1 MVQTNLHS
9 SCKRVLLCYTNILTE
24 KNQQT
29 SKNRTSNCA
38 QLTDMPQEKNNNA
51 ANICGSIHSADSID
65 PFEGLDLDEICVPPQ
80 TFSPTAAEPEKR
92 SSELFDLHPL
102 DTVNLDEI
110 SVSPA
115 TISRAQPDAPLH
127 SSSFNSTE
135 ASVNHTRSAVR
146 KAPDGSSVRR
156 LSKGSCR
163 TERTA
168 SGNITDAGVP
178 PISPVIEKAYHYA
191 ELTRI
196 REKIFASFENVA
208 GNILLI
214 ASPRDNTGST
224 LLTAALGYNAAC
236 SCQQNVLLIDCNMRR
251 AGLHNFYN
259 LPQAGGFTEFVKDNL
274 PWQTVVKRTG
284 ISNLDVITA
293 GARCKNF
300 SDYLRHSHIPKIL
313 QESRLQYDFIIFDTS
328 PVLSPNRNNVN
339 IVSLTSVADYF
350 LLITKKAGT
359 TRADLKETKTIIE
372 AGNGSIDGIVL
383 NEHNPEKQANPY
395 PHQ

>member
-1 MVQTNLHS
+1 
-9 SCKRVLLCYTNILTE
+9 
-24 KNQQT
+24 
-29 SKNRTSNCA
+29 
-38 QLTDMPQEKNNNA
+38 MPQEKNKNT

-80 TFSPTAAEPEKR
+80 TLSHTEAEPEAR

-102 DTVNLDEI
+102 DAVNLDEI

-115 TISRAQPDAPLH
+115 TISRAQTDTTPH
-127 SSSFNSTE
+127 HGSFNPAET
-135 ASVNHTRSAVR
+135 SVNHALPAASQEHNA
-146 KAPDGSSVRR
+146 SSGRQV
-156 LSKGSCR
+156 SNTSCR
-163 TERTA
+163 TERGP
-168 SGNITDAGVP
+168 SGNTADAGIP

-196 REKIFASFENVA
+196 REKIFASFENA
-208 GNILLI
+208 GGNILLI

-251 AGLHNFYN
+251 AGLHKFFN
-259 LPQAGGFTEFVKDNL
+259 LPQARGFTEFVKDGL

-284 ISNLDVITA
+284 VSNLDVITA
-293 GARCKNF
+293 GARCENF

-313 QESRLQYDFIIFDTS
+313 EESRLQYDFIIFDTS

-372 AGNGSIDGIVL
+372 AGNGKIDGIVL